1 MHKTNLTRLF
11 THHYIIF
18 TSRLINYT
26 IKIRIQLTKL
36 DKSHQRK
43 KPNDLGGNTVNLGEL
58 VFDGLP
64 EVQILILMAHEKD
77 VDVWYMMD
85 S

>member
-1 MHKTNLTRLF
+1 
-11 THHYIIF
+11 
-18 TSRLINYT
+18 
-26 IKIRIQLTKL
+26 L